1 MRQRCNYLRWTAFVI
16 AQLTD
21 SWLHDILT
29 VPIRIMRDLEHFK
42 NYQGETFHDLCHFTG
57 RVKCCTY
64 IYL

>member
-1 MRQRCNYLRWTAFVI
+1 MI

-21 SWLHDILT
+21 SWLHDNLT